1 MSDIKVV
8 VNGILG
14 KMGQA
19 VLDATLNAPGITPI
33 AGCDSSDA
41 IKSDHIDTVSGRVP
55 LFSDLEL
62 SLNNADVI
70 VDFSN
75 SEGARK
81 VISMASQK
89 KVHCVIGS
97 TGLSEEDFSNAEKL
111 ASEYGTSII
120 IAPNFAMGAVLMTH
134 LIKES
139 ARFFEY
145 ADLTEV
151 HHEAK
156 IDSPSG
162 TALSMAKAAHEGKK
176 GSFQSPKSEKELIK
190 GARGADYNGVVIHS
204 GRMPGRIAHH
214 EMVFGALGQTFT
226 IRHDS
231 ISRESFMPGV
241 IMSIE
246 ASMNQKGLTLGLDK
260 IMGL

>member
-89 KVHCVIGS
+89 K
-97 TGLSEEDFSNAEKL
+97 
-111 ASEYGTSII
+111 SIALLDLQALVKKI
-120 IAPNFAMGAVLMTH
+120 FLM
-134 LIKES
+134 
-139 ARFFEY
+139 
-145 ADLTEV
+145 
-151 HHEAK
+151 
-156 IDSPSG
+156 
-162 TALSMAKAAHEGKK
+162 
-176 GSFQSPKSEKELIK
+176 PK
-190 GARGADYNGVVIHS
+190 N
-204 GRMPGRIAHH
+204 
-214 EMVFGALGQTFT
+214 
-226 IRHDS
+226 
-231 ISRESFMPGV
+231 
-241 IMSIE
+241 
-246 ASMNQKGLTLGLDK
+246 
-260 IMGL
+260 